1 MPSEPKSRFPHLESS
16 HYPEAK
22 EFPSAGDGEFHRLIV
37 DMQPRLRGYLA
48 SILGGWADVDD
59 LLQETNLVL
68 LQKHGDFKM
77 GTNFTAWSFRVAYFK
92 ATTWRRDE
100 SRKRRVV
107 FNEMDF
113 QEIAAAA
120 EDFFAPRPPVTDALE
135 RCLSGLKPGDRS
147 LVEEKYVKRTL
158 LTDYAVKLGCSTTS
172 LHKRISRIRL
182 VLRKCLREKQ
192 SLSNP

>member
-1 MPSEPKSRFPHLESS
+1 MRQPKSGRHQETGNP
-16 HYPEAK
+16 
-22 EFPSAGDGEFHRLIV
+22 PSQDDQEFHQLIV
-37 DMQPRLRGYLA
+37 EMQPRLRGYLA

-68 LQKHGDFKM
+68 LQKRGNFEP
-77 GTNFTAWSFRVAYFK
+77 GTNFTAWSFRIAYFK

-107 FNEMDF
+107 FNEVDF

-120 EDFFAPRPPVTDALE
+120 EEFFAPRPPVTGALE
-135 RCLSGLKPGDRS
+135 RCLSLLKPEDRS
-147 LVEEKYVKRTL
+147 LVDEKYVKRNL
-158 LTDYAVKLGCSTTS
+158 LTDYAVKLGCNTTS

-182 VLRKCLREKQ
+182 VLRKCLQEKQ
-192 SLSNP
+192 SLSKP